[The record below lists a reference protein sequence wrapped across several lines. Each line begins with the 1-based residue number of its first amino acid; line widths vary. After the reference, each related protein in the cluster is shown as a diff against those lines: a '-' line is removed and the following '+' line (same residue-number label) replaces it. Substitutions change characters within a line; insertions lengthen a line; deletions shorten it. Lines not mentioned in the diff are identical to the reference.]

1 MFIQV
6 PLQSVYPILHVIP
19 QVLEMH
25 IACPFSGFGH
35 DTHVVTPQESA
46 VLSHTLAPGEAELD
60 AAAELEL
67 DAGGGVAKG
76 TAEPGGAMRLLR
88 STIEPFG
95 KQGMAYVL
103 VPIRME
109 TEREAQSLSLSPSW
123 S

>member
-1 MFIQV
+1 
-6 PLQSVYPILHVIP
+6 
-19 QVLEMH
+19 MH

-35 DTHVVTPQESA
+35 DTHVVSPQEST
-46 VLSHTLAPGEAELD
+46 VLSHTQAPAVAELH

-67 DAGGGVAKG
+67 DAGG
-76 TAEPGGAMRLLR
+76 AMRPLR

-109 TEREAQSLSLSPSW
+109 TGREAQSLSLSPS
-123 S
+123 